1 MYTETAVLFGEIIF
15 QEERMRVKGVALHMP
30 WRGWYI
36 EHDIIS
42 KMQHLFIS
50 NPDQYSS
57 SFSEFTRILS
67 TFPAQSLSHQFFF
80 QPLYDK
86 NYFPVI
92 FIEFLANPALSSETA
107 QIIFYLWQM
116 ATRAGPELQQKFVK
130 KVGEVSQNNNLRPLI
145 RSLTSIVSF
154 NTLKIIE
161 LLFAEA
167 SANLLIENTIYDIID
182 VFFEHK
188 KRNVDHWYISVIL
201 GLIFNNP
208 DFRGGFLQQLL
219 KTSRLLERICVL
231 LQPEIRRECIEI
243 IPYIREVGKMLP
255 EEVKTPQWRAM
266 EENLLLDVGSASF
279 FEISDELR
287 SRYQKNSKSIQ
298 NYKGLKTVLDMTE

>member
-1 MYTETAVLFGEIIF
+1 L
-15 QEERMRVKGVALHMP
+15 
-30 WRGWYI
+30 
-36 EHDIIS
+36 S
-42 KMQHLFIS
+42 KK
-50 NPDQYSS
+50 
-57 SFSEFTRILS
+57 
-67 TFPAQSLSHQFFF
+67 A
-80 QPLYDK
+80 
-86 NYFPVI
+86 
-92 FIEFLANPALSSETA
+92 
-107 QIIFYLWQM
+107 
-116 ATRAGPELQQKFVK
+116 
-130 KVGEVSQNNNLRPLI
+130 GEVSQNNNLRPLI
-145 RSLTSIVSF
+145 RSSTSIVSF

-167 SANLLIENTIYDIID
+167 SANQLIENTIYDIID

-231 LQPEIRRECIEI
+231 LQPEIRHECIEI

-266 EENLLLDVGSASF
+266 EENLLLDVGTSSF